1 MDYIITVSEEVE
13 KALQKKASVDG
24 ITAQELIKKQLDYYI
39 ACALYDHFKP
49 SAPVNTP
56 GLTIKERLEVY
67 AVGVNSG
74 EQAARDK
81 VSDILSNR

>member
-39 ACALYDHFKP
+39 ACALYDHFDP
-49 SAPVNTP
+49 NVQINTP
-56 GLTIKERLEVY
+56 NLSIKERLEIY

-74 EQAARDK
+74 EKAARDK
-81 VSDILSNR
+81 VNMILSLR